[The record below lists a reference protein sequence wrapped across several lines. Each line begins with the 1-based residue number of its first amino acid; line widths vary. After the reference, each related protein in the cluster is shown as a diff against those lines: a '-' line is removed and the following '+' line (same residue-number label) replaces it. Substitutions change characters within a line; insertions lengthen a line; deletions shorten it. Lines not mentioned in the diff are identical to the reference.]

1 MSMEGVQYIPF
12 ARQSFRPVIQ
22 EDLEFI
28 TNLFKY
34 EDVRKNYVRH
44 PEHELNNLKFVKFLI
59 DHHQNEGLY
68 FIIEDN
74 DNNKVGIITAE
85 FRDSFDTPT
94 CELAFV
100 VHPYYRKRGHASSA
114 VINILSMLKNSRLEQ
129 AYMDFSRENIA
140 AERIAKKC
148 GFSQVHGSLNSV
160 HQLAGAGDIFVSPLT
175 KYISGGGLVTL
186 YDDDNPEIKDRF
198 AWVRPIHLSSRR
210 DQLGDQAI
218 MAHRSRDYHTAIRL
232 INEALSIPYTPGS
245 IHDDG
250 ILIGNLGMAY
260 SSVRE
265 YKKAYECLKQA
276 CSLGVSNP
284 TVLKEIRWLEENR
297 GYCL

>member
-1 MSMEGVQYIPF
+1 MSMEAVQRIPF

-22 EDLEFI
+22 ADLEFI

-34 EDVRKNYVRH
+34 EDVRNNYVRH
-44 PEHELNNLKFVKFLI
+44 PDHELNNLKFVKFLI
-59 DHHQNEGLY
+59 EHHQNEGLY

-94 CELAFV
+94 CELAFA

-114 VINILSMLKNSRLEQ
+114 VMNLLSMLKHSQLKQ
-129 AYMDFSRENIA
+129 AYMDFSQENIA

-148 GFSQVHGSLNSV
+148 GFSKLCATMNDL
-160 HQLAGAGDIFVSPLT
+160 HQFGGAGDIFVSPIA
-175 KYISGGGLVTL
+175 KYSGGGLVAF
-186 YDDDNPEIKDRF
+186 YDDDNPEAKERF
-198 AWVRPIHLSSRR
+198 GWIRPIQISSRR

-218 MAHRSRDYHTAIRL
+218 MAHRQKDYHTAIML

-245 IHDDG
+245 VHDDG
-250 ILIGNLGMAY
+250 ILMGNLGMAY
-260 SSVRE
+260 SSVGA

-276 CSLGVSNP
+276 CSLGVNNP